1 MDINLKLINVKPDIF
16 GAIAS
21 SLCVVHCLLTPF
33 LFLSNGLLYTGL
45 DKTPFLWSNLDFI
58 FIFISFVAI
67 YRSTQSTSKV
77 FMKYALWI
85 SWVCLFSFLL
95 NEKIF
100 LLGIPGYLTYIAA
113 VSLSSLHIYNL
124 KFCQCKSDNCCA
136 QNTK

>member
-21 SLCVVHCLLTPF
+21 SLCVAHCLLTPF

-95 NEKIF
+95 NEKIL

>member
-1 MDINLKLINVKPDIF
+1 MDINLKLINVKPDIS

-33 LFLSNGLLYTGL
+33 LFLSNGLLYTWF

-67 YRSTQSTSKV
+67 HRSTQSTSKV

-85 SWVCLFSFLL
+85 SWVCLFFFLL
-95 NEKIF
+95 NEKIL

-113 VSLSSLHIYNL
+113 TSLSSLHIYNL
-124 KFCQCKSDNCCA
+124 KFCQCKSGNCCT

>member
-1 MDINLKLINVKPDIF
+1 MDINLKLINEKPDIF

-95 NEKIF
+95 NEKIL

>member
-1 MDINLKLINVKPDIF
+1 MEINLKLISLKPDIF

-95 NEKIF
+95 NEKIL

>member
-58 FIFISFVAI
+58 FIFISFFAI

-95 NEKIF
+95 NEKIL

>member
-21 SLCVVHCLLTPF
+21 SLCVAHCLLTPF

-45 DKTPFLWSNLDFI
+45 DKTPFMWSNLDFI

-95 NEKIF
+95 NEKIL